1 MKLIKVVVCGLL
13 SSLTKFE
20 VVSANPEHGIFE
32 NMINSNDGELLLEH
46 VNIMNDGSFNGV
58 IDDTEE
64 NIKNFLSKN
73 PLLVVSNI
81 EEVIRPNVSFDF
93 G

>member
-1 MKLIKVVVCGLL
+1 
-13 SSLTKFE
+13 
-20 VVSANPEHGIFE
+20 
-32 NMINSNDGELLLEH
+32 
-46 VNIMNDGSFNGV
+46 MNDGSFNGV

>member
-1 MKLIKVVVCGLL
+1 MKLIKVVVFGLL